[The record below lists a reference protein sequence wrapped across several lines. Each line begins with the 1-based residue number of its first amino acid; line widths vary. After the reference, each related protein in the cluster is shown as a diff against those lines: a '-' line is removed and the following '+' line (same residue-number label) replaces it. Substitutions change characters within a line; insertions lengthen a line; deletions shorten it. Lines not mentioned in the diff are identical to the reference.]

1 MRGGLIALL
10 FAFSVV
16 GGGSCDRAASDSGP
30 LVAND
35 PASSYGAGFFVDVN
49 APYTFSDVLL
59 GNSGEEPITIDSVA
73 LINPRGLEIVG
84 TRIGTLTTRDYPS
97 GADGFP
103 PVSYHFEMQP
113 IGAAPIPPKG
123 AFDQPHVLLIVG
135 MSAAGAGISSAT
147 GFLLG
152 YHTSSG
158 GEYTATIRYAVAFC
172 APRSHWE
179 RKPFRTKC
187 VAPAAASMPST

>member
-84 TRIGTLTTRDYPS
+84 TRIGRLTPRDYPS
-97 GADGFP
+97 GAEGIP
-103 PVSYHFEMQP
+103 PVSYHFNMKP
-113 IGAAPIPPKG
+113 IGAAVKNIG
-123 AFDQPHVLLIVG
+123 WSSRVR